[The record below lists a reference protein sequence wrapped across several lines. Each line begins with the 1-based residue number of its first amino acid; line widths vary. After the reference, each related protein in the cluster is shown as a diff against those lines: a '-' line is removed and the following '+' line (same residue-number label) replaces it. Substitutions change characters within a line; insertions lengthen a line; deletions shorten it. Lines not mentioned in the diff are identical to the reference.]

1 MNSEQVRLL
10 GIVSDYFAADGSFVR
25 VPEEVLASLAA
36 ILTAPGQP
44 FFADFDEVFTIAP
57 EMVSLLSVGGV
68 LSRCAAAYLLD
79 EKGNSLPYSFVMMEG
94 ERIEL
99 PPLPAGYYTLELH
112 GAHQMRRCLVIV
124 APQRVYQPETLPPT
138 GLILSALIRCT
149 RFSLPARTGQV
160 LIVRLPGAG

>member
-1 MNSEQVRLL
+1 MNSEQFRLL
-10 GIVSDYFAADGSFVR
+10 GIESDYFAADGSFVR

-57 EMVSLLSVGGV
+57 EMVSLISVGGV

-99 PPLPAGYYTLELH
+99 PPLPAGSDPDGGT
-112 GAHQMRRCLVIV
+112 GADHTPKSHRCSTSSCASIV
-124 APQRVYQPETLPPT
+124 
-138 GLILSALIRCT
+138 S
-149 RFSLPARTGQV
+149 
-160 LIVRLPGAG
+160 